1 MVLIFFPIL
10 FALKSQPHKFALVIL
25 LFLLVFALM
34 NRYASCFPVCKQLWF
49 TIEGGED
56 QRTTCNLWLVP
67 LHYIPI
73 VIYIC
78 FTWCHAW
85 IAPWPPNPP
94 TTTTTTNTLLFPPR
108 LPVRPDAIA
117 AAAPENPLFP
127 PVVSRPA
134 DGGLGVKTAERQ
146 PDAGTECEG
155 RRGRAPDLSEW
166 GRPAREMY
174 SLPLLYRN
182 HSPYEF

>member
-1 MVLIFFPIL
+1 
-10 FALKSQPHKFALVIL
+10 
-25 LFLLVFALM
+25 M
-34 NRYASCFPVCKQLWF
+34 NGFASCFLVCKQLWF
-49 TIEGGED
+49 KGRGGRSRGQHVIFDLFPCTIS
-56 QRTTCNLWLVP
+56 LSL
-67 LHYIPI
+67 YIS
-73 VIYIC
+73 

-94 TTTTTTNTLLFPPR
+94 TTTTTSTTTNTTLLFPPR
-108 LPVRPDAIA
+108 LPVPPDAMA

-127 PVVSRPA
+127 LVVSWPA
-134 DGGLGVKTAERQ
+134 DGVLGVKTAERQ

-182 HSPYEF
+182 PSPYEY